1 MTRARREREVA
12 RLMHQQPGATP
23 EVFAMVLGIP
33 VQQATA
39 ALLSLQAR
47 GLAEPTA
54 GGWARRPPTMRVWT
68 REPPSP
74 SSDPKSKP

>member
-1 MTRARREREVA
+1 
-12 RLMHQQPGATP
+12 MHQQPGATP

-47 GLAEPTA
+47 GLAEPAA
-54 GGWARRPPTMRVWT
+54 GGWARRPPAVRVWT
-68 REPPSP
+68 REHPPTYEDSEEEA
-74 SSDPKSKP
+74 

>member
-1 MTRARREREVA
+1 
-12 RLMHQQPGATP
+12 MHQQPGATP

-33 VQQATA
+33 VQQATS

-54 GGWARRPPTMRVWT
+54 GGWARRPPTVRVWT
-68 REPPSP
+68 REPPSTSTSTSP
-74 SSDPKSKP
+74 DPKSKP